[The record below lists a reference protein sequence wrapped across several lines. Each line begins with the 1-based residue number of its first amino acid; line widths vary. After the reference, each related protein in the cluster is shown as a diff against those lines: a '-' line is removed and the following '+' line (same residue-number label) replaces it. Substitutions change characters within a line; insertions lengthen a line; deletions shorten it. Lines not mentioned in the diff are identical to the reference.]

1 MHINNT
7 LNVDLNTYGFPQG
20 YFVIKNVAT
29 NRFLDVD
36 RDQVKDGTK
45 IVLWPQK
52 ESSLVEGEC
61 TVQIL
66 PKQWPDLILDIVM
79 CRYATT

>member
-1 MHINNT
+1 MILTRPTSERNKMHTNNT

-52 ESSLVEGEC
+52 ESSLVEGEF

-66 PKQWPDLILDIVM
+66 SK
-79 CRYATT
+79 